1 MRRPPERGARVS
13 LFRPHPSQRF
23 AVIHL
28 PQRGRLSGVWLP
40 LPSALPVAA
49 LPKEKAMP
57 LRKNGNDGRPL
68 PSCASRNPPSP
79 EGKAFGRAATSSDT
93 PAGSL
98 IREHTEA
105 SYVFREVR
113 PVHLQTGRPA
123 MTYND
128 VLRTMS
134 LRGNRAGSAI
144 PVAIRFL
151 TTDQSPWQSALLI
164 MDQSPR
170 NPFSIYST
178 TSPWVSAPPFSIP
191 NSIDTPSLPGYNGID
206 PIQFH

>member
-1 MRRPPERGARVS
+1 MPSMGERERRETSSV
-13 LFRPHPSQRF
+13 LRF
-23 AVIHL
+23 AQSTFPRGEGFWACGDLIRL
-28 PQRGRLSGVWLP
+28 PCGL
-40 LPSALPVAA
+40 
-49 LPKEKAMP
+49 
-57 LRKNGNDGRPL
+57 
-68 PSCASRNPPSP
+68 PPSP
-79 EGKAFGRAATSSDT
+79 RRKAFGRAAISSDT

-178 TSPWVSAPPFSIP
+178 TSPWVSAPSFSIL
-191 NSIDTPSLPGYNGID
+191 NS
-206 PIQFH
+206 QFN